1 MTEQHL
7 QGQVDT
13 QSVSETELNKLEEYY
28 NHFVSLNGTEH
39 LHSRAVKMVI
49 NDLRNGIPVQEAFD
63 KADSFADQVLAGRTQ
78 KKS

>member
-7 QGQVDT
+7 SGQVDT

-49 NDLRNGIPVQEAFD
+49 EKLRNGASVGESFD
-63 KADSFADQVLAGRTQ
+63 KANSFADQVLADRAQ
-78 KKS
+78 RNP